1 MGNHRQ
7 ASSTGVQ
14 TLLWIGSAIG
24 LATLISVWIFN
35 THHATGHPGTHLLK
49 DEWTR
54 SEDRQEKFR
63 DEVRR
68 DIKHI
73 LTKLSESES

>member
-1 MGNHRQ
+1 MSNPKP
-7 ASSTGVQ
+7 TVQ

-35 THHATGHPGTHLLK
+35 THHAIGHPETHLLK

-54 SEDRQEKFR
+54 AEDRQEQFR
-63 DEVRR
+63 QEVRQ
-68 DIKHI
+68 DIKV
-73 LTKLSESES
+73 LMRRLPDT